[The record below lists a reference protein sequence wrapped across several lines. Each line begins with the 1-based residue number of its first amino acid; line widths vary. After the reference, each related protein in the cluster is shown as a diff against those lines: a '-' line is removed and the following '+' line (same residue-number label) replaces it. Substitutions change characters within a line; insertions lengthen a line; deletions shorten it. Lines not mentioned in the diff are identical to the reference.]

1 MWIRHNGEV
10 IEVVEVEANKAARE
24 MKVYRKDDPDKEIFT
39 VTEYAVADPPELE
52 VQSDSSESED
62 PSDPSEDP
70 PHRKDPSEDP
80 EDSAKRKRQDYA
92 IFGTFGLIVLLAL
105 LN

>member
-10 IEVVEVEANKAARE
+10 IEVVEVEANKTARE

-52 VQSDSSESED
+52 VQSDSSD
-62 PSDPSEDP
+62 PSEDPSEDP
-70 PHRKDPSEDP
+70 PRRKDPSEDP
-80 EDSAKRKRQDYA
+80 EDSAKQKRQDYA